1 MSHDAAP
8 ALSSGR
14 YRLVEVLGIG
24 GMATVYR
31 GYDAELDV
39 YRAIKVL
46 SHELAAHTK
55 VRERFQREARTMA
68 KLAHPH
74 IVMVLDVGKDG
85 DRVYM
90 VMEEVRGGSLR
101 DRLDALGPLA
111 PRHASGV
118 LQQVLQALKM
128 AHERGIVHRDIKPG
142 NILLTEHGDAKV
154 TDFGIAQLKGKDV
167 QLTRA
172 GSMMGTLA
180 FMAPEQRT
188 DASTVDARADL
199 YALGATLYT
208 LVTGKESFDLFA
220 AELEAKLFMD
230 FPPGLFDVTRK
241 ATRYEP
247 EDRYQTAG
255 EMLAALREGHEH
267 LHAVDTREIPL
278 GAPIPGLR
286 RGSSADSPTLS
297 PISMGASSN
306 PSQPEET
313 IDYASFDETGA
324 HIIPERIVAD
334 IPEEDEEDENTWAFE
349 IPPHLQRKDDS
360 TPSEEAA
367 AAGEALVGLEEQE
380 SDNWS
385 KGAGTEGIEQV
396 IAPPEPPPLSRPAT
410 IPPMAPSPWGTKPD
424 TLLPEGE
431 SPPQAGPPP
440 QAAPPAPARM
450 STKLL
455 AGLAGG
461 AVLLGLLAMGVLV
474 SKGKPVATE
483 ALLLSAPVTAPA
495 ATPETTVPAPE
506 AAAPAKAPAKAA
518 ASKATP
524 SASRPKA
531 SVSGKSP
538 SPGTTTKR
546 KARTTKT
553 ASSSGRCVKGSS
565 QAIFLNTLP
574 FSRITIDGKQQGYT
588 PWMGMCSDGTHTVA
602 FQTRDGRKKTHKFTV
617 RGGKKVNYCWDFKLG
632 AFCRH

>member
-1 MSHDAAP
+1 MSKDAAP

-14 YRLVEVLGIG
+14 YRLVEVLGVG

-31 GYDAELDV
+31 GYDADLDV

-46 SHELAAHTK
+46 APELAAHTK

-111 PRHASGV
+111 PRLASGV
-118 LQQVLQALKM
+118 MQQVLQALAV

-154 TDFGIAQLKGKDV
+154 TDFGIAQLKGKDI

-180 FMAPEQRT
+180 FMAPEQRS

-230 FPPGLFDVTRK
+230 FPPGLFEVTRK
-241 ATRYEP
+241 SSRYEP
-247 EDRYQTAG
+247 EDRYQSAA
-255 EMLAALREGHEH
+255 EMLEALRGAHEH
-267 LHAVDTREIPL
+267 LHKVDSGELPL

-286 RGSSADSPTLS
+286 GGGSVDSPTLS
-297 PISMGASSN
+297 PISMGSSSN
-306 PSQPEET
+306 PSQPEAT

-324 HIIPERIVAD
+324 RMVPERIQAERS
-334 IPEEDEEDENTWAFE
+334 EETEEEENTWAFE
-349 IPPHLQRKDDS
+349 IPPHLQGKEASD
-360 TPSEEAA
+360 PGEAA
-367 AAGEALVGLEEQE
+367 VGAAEALEEIHEETE
-380 SDNWS
+380 SWS
-385 KGAGTEGIEQV
+385 DGAGTEGFEQV
-396 IAPPEPPPLSRPAT
+396 IAPPEPPPPPPARPTT
-410 IPPMAPSPWGTKPD
+410 IPPTAPSPWGTSPD
-424 TLLPEGE
+424 TLLPQGE
-431 SPPQAGPPP
+431 RPHPT
-440 QAAPPAPARM
+440 APASTAKV
-450 STKLL
+450 STKVLV
-455 AGLAGG
+455 GLAVG
-461 AVLLGLLAMGVLV
+461 ALLLGLLAMGVLASQ
-474 SKGKPVATE
+474 SKPKATE
-483 ALLLSAPVTAPA
+483 TSVLSASVTATGQAPA
-495 ATPETTVPAPE
+495 ATTEDAVRSPE
-506 AAAPAKAPAKAA
+506 AKPPAVAPRKTPAAQ
-518 ASKATP
+518 TT
-524 SASRPKA
+524 RPKPQPKT
-531 SVSGKSP
+531 SVSEEPPTPRVVPKKR
-538 SPGTTTKR
+538 TRNTKP
-546 KARTTKT
+546 
-553 ASSSGRCVKGSS
+553 ASSSGGCTKGSS

-574 FSRITIDGKQQGYT
+574 FSRITIDGKLQGNT
-588 PWMGMCSDGTHTVA
+588 PWKGMCSGGTHTVA
-602 FQTRDGRKKTHKFTV
+602 FQTRDGRTKAHKFTV
-617 RGGKKVNYCWDFKLG
+617 REGKKVNYCWDFKLG
-632 AFCRH
+632 ASCRH

>member
-1 MSHDAAP
+1 MSQDAAP

-46 SHELAAHTK
+46 APELAVHTK

-74 IVMVLDVGKDG
+74 IVMVLDVGKDAE
-85 DRVYM
+85 RVYM

-118 LQQVLQALKM
+118 LQQVLQALSV

-208 LVTGKESFDLFA
+208 LVTGKEAFDLFA

-230 FPPGLFDVTRK
+230 FPPGLFEVTRK
-241 ATRYEP
+241 ASRYEP
-247 EDRYQTAG
+247 EDRYQTAA

-267 LHAVDTREIPL
+267 LHKVGTGELPL
-278 GAPIPGLR
+278 GTPIPGLR
-286 RGSSADSPTLS
+286 RGGSVDSPTLS
-297 PISMGASSN
+297 PISMGSSSN
-306 PSQPEET
+306 PSQPEGT

-324 HIIPERIVAD
+324 RVIPERIVAEGS
-334 IPEEDEEDENTWAFE
+334 EEDEEDENTWAFE
-349 IPPHLQRKDDS
+349 IPPHLQRQKDA
-360 TPSEEAA
+360 TPNEEEAA
-367 AAGEALVGLEEQE
+367 AAAALENLEEKAE
-380 SDNWS
+380 SWPEGG
-385 KGAGTEGIEQV
+385 GAEGIEKV
-396 IAPPEPPPLSRPAT
+396 SAPPEPPSPPPARHET
-410 IPPMAPSPWGTKPD
+410 LPPTAPSPWGTKPD

-431 SPPQAGPPP
+431 RPPQAGQPPP
-440 QAAPPAPARM
+440 GRV
-450 STKLL
+450 STKVLG
-455 AGLAGG
+455 GLAGG
-461 AVLLGLLAMGVLV
+461 AVLLGLLVMGVLASR
-474 SKGKPVATE
+474 SKPPAKDAPVVA
-483 ALLLSAPVTAPA
+483 AVTAPVA
-495 ATPETTVPAPE
+495 APTVEAPE
-506 AAAPAKAPAKAA
+506 AAPPAKATAKKP
-518 ASKATP
+518 ASKTTR
-524 SASRPKA
+524 SKA
-531 SVSGKSP
+531 SVSDKSP
-538 SPGTTTKR
+538 SPSTVTKRRATTTT
-546 KARTTKT
+546 AR
-553 ASSSGRCVKGSS
+553 SPSGRCEKDKG
-565 QAIFLNTLP
+565 QTLFLNTFP
-574 FSRITIDGKQQGYT
+574 FSNVTIDGKKEGRT
-588 PWMGMCSDGTHTVA
+588 PWTGMCGEGTHTVA
-602 FQTRDGRKKTHKFTV
+602 FKTGNGRKKIHKFTV
-617 RGGKKVNYCWDFKLG
+617 RDGNKINYCWDFKVG
-632 AFCRH
+632 ASCRH

>member
-1 MSHDAAP
+1 MSQDAAP

-14 YRLVEVLGIG
+14 YRLVEVLGVG

-46 SHELAAHTK
+46 SPELAVHTK

-85 DRVYM
+85 ERVYM

-118 LQQVLQALKM
+118 LQQVLQALSV
-128 AHERGIVHRDIKPG
+128 AHKRGIVHRDIKPG

-220 AELEAKLFMD
+220 AELEAKLFTD
-230 FPPGLFDVTRK
+230 FPPGLFEVTRK
-241 ATRYEP
+241 ASRYEP
-247 EDRYQTAG
+247 EDRYQSAG
-255 EMLAALREGHEH
+255 EMLEAMRAAHEH
-267 LHAVDTREIPL
+267 LHRVDTGELPL

-286 RGSSADSPTLS
+286 TGGSVDSPTLS
-297 PISMGASSN
+297 PISLGSSSN
-306 PSQPEET
+306 PSQPEAT

-324 HIIPERIVAD
+324 RIIPERIGAED
-334 IPEEDEEDENTWAFE
+334 SMEEEEDENTWAFE
-349 IPPHLQRKDDS
+349 IPPHLQRQDDA
-360 TPSEEAA
+360 TPNEGEVAA
-367 AAGEALVGLEEQE
+367 AAALEQLGEETE
-380 SDNWS
+380 SWS
-385 KGAGTEGIEQV
+385 DGAGTQGFEQV
-396 IAPPEPPPLSRPAT
+396 IAPPEPPPPPPARPAT
-410 IPPMAPSPWGTKPD
+410 IPPKAPSPWGTKPD

-431 SPPQAGPPP
+431 RSPLAGPTPPQTGPPP
-440 QAAPPAPARM
+440 PAIVSP
-450 STKLL
+450 KILV
-455 AGLAGG
+455 GLAGA
-461 AVLLGLLAMGVLV
+461 AVLLGLLAMGVLAGR
-474 SKGKPVATE
+474 SKPQATE
-483 ALLLSAPVTAPA
+483 ASLLSTPVTAPTVATTEA
-495 ATPETTVPAPE
+495 ATPATQ
-506 AAAPAKAPAKAA
+506 APA
-518 ASKATP
+518 SKTTR

-531 SVSGKSP
+531 SVSDKSP
-538 SPGTTTKR
+538 STRTDR
-546 KARTTKT
+546 KSSPKT
-553 ASSSGRCVKGSS
+553 ARGCIKGSS
-565 QAIFLNTLP
+565 EPIHLNSRP
-574 FSRITIDGKQQGYT
+574 FGKITIDGKQQGDT
-588 PWMGMCSDGTHTVA
+588 PWKGMCSNGTHTVA
-602 FQTRDGRKKTHKFTV
+602 FQTRRGTKTHKFTV
-617 RGGKKVNYCWDFKLG
+617 REGKEISLCWDFRLG
-632 AFCRH
+632 ASCSN